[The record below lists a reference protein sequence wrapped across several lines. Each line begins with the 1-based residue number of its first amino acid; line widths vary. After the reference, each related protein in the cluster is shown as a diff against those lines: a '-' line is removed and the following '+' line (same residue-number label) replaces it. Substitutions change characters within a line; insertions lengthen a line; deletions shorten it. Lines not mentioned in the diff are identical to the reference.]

1 MKLYLHDVADGENVI
16 NKTLGVGVEIDIFLR
31 GGFDPINP
39 IIHLQNIDG
48 INYADYNYINIP
60 ELNRFY
66 FIDEIEIKNGVIFSL
81 ICSCDVLETY
91 KAEILQSNARL
102 RRNIKTGDYV
112 DGSIDMSIV
121 KSAMVYNSSKSLP
134 QNENSVILTTLGA

>member
-16 NKTLGVGVEIDIFLR
+16 NKALGVGVEIDIFLR

-102 RRNIKTGDYV
+102 RRNIKTGDYYN
-112 DGSIDMSIV
+112 GAIDATINKSVMIYNGDVTLNSDVSNLIV
-121 KSAMVYNSSKSLP
+121 
-134 QNENSVILTTLGA
+134 SVVGG